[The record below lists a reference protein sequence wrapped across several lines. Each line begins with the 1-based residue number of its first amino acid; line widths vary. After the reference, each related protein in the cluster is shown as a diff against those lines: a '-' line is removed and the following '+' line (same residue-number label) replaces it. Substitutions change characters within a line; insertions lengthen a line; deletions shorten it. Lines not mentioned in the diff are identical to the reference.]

1 MKRAALFVKT
11 PFLRWL
17 VRIILCLLAF
27 SILLVLLLK
36 WVPVR
41 YTPLMLKRSIEYRA
55 DSSFY
60 VGFVADFAYNS
71 GLSYRGGLNT
81 NHALSDSTTYGFYM
95 RTNSSG
101 ANSYGFI
108 TKAPTNVNADIGTNA
123 NGEIFVY
130 ATSTLYLRAG
140 TYTVFCGW

>member
-1 MKRAALFVKT
+1 MTVTNEGPGKVILTDADADIAAH
-11 PFLRWL
+11 
-17 VRIILCLLAF
+17 
-27 SILLVLLLK
+27 
-36 WVPVR
+36 
-41 YTPLMLKRSIEYRA
+41 RA

-60 VGFVADFAYNS
+60 VGFVAGFAYNS
-71 GLSYRGGLNT
+71 GLSYRGGLNA